1 MPITSGVPR
10 STDILRVSRH
20 VSNVPICDIARERRG
35 LVEGHADP
43 LLLAPDNVTGNV
55 RTVSLKDKV
64 ETLGNFVGVGD
75 IERRPSFP
83 LERLTDQER
92 LEQFIAALDW
102 FVEKVSVS

>member
-43 LLLAPDNVTGNV
+43 LLLAPNNVTGNV

-75 IERRPSFP
+75 SSAAPEMDMSQTKQ
-83 LERLTDQER
+83 L
-92 LEQFIAALDW
+92 IAPPAN
-102 FVEKVSVS
+102 